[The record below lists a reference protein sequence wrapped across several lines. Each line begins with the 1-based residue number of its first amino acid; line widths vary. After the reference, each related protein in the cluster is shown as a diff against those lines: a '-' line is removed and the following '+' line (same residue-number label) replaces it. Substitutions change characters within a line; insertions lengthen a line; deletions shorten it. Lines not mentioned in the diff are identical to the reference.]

1 MKIYT
6 LEEIEDLYIG
16 PIGSETRN
24 KYEKEL
30 KEEMTLKKGMKVI
43 LYNRGTWEQGTIQR
57 KWRRKEV
64 LFFNIQTERG
74 SILENVT
81 TNEESVCYVSEN
93 KSLKLNQK
101 INPNANTEL

>member
-1 MKIYT
+1 MNLYT
-6 LEEIEDLYIG
+6 LEELKNEFM
-16 PIGSETRN
+16 SEKERK

-43 LYNRGTWEQGTIQR
+43 FYNRGTWEQGTIQR
-57 KWRRKEV
+57 KWRRKEI
-64 LFFNIQTERG
+64 LYFNIETERG

-81 TNEESVCYVSEN
+81 TNEESVCYVDEN

-101 INPNANTEL
+101 INQNANTEF